1 MAVRKSLLV
10 VTSILALGSS
20 LSAQQQPAPTVTVVG
35 FQADQGAHVS
45 PKVLDAMTEDLALR
59 LIESGRYR
67 ALDRTWLGIESG
79 SALGP
84 LAEMR
89 RAALDASVDYL
100 VVGRISLFSEV
111 QRPAAPMPRLMP
123 HFGPSYSRFRPAPI
137 LRLAPRP
144 DRLRVS
150 VELIDVRSGRALTEA
165 SETCTVTQ
173 TSGPLRL
180 APAGRPSSVP
190 LAVAAALVSRPRAT
204 SNLDQQ
210 LQQTL
215 ETIGQAI
222 VRWNPPTAAR

>member
-10 VTSILALGSS
+10 LTSILVLGSA
-20 LSAQQQPAPTVTVVG
+20 LSAQQPAPTVAVVG
-35 FQADQGAHVS
+35 FQADRGADVS
-45 PKVLDAMTEDLALR
+45 PKVLDAMTEDLAVR
-59 LIESGRYR
+59 LVESGRYR
-67 ALDRTWLGIESG
+67 ALDRAWLGVESG
-79 SALGP
+79 QPPAP
-84 LAEMR
+84 LAAMR
-89 RAALDASVDYL
+89 SAALDASVDYL
-100 VVGRISLFSEV
+100 VVGRISRFSEV
-111 QRPAAPMPRLMP
+111 QRTAAPMPRMMP

-137 LRLAPRP
+137 LRPAPRQ

-173 TSGPLRL
+173 RSGPVRL